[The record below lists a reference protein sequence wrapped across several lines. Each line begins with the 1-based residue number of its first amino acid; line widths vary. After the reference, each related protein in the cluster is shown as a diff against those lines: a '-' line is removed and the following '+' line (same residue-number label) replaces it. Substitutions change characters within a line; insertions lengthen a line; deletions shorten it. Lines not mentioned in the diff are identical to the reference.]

1 MNFVDYAILAIYFIA
16 VLGIGFAAK
25 RYIKTSLDYF
35 LSGRSLPAWITGLAF
50 ISANLGA
57 LEILGMAANGAQF
70 GVYTV
75 HYYWVG
81 AIPAMVFLGL
91 VMMPFYYGSKVRSV
105 PEYLRL
111 RFNKPTHV
119 FNALSFALA
128 TVLIA
133 GVNLYALALVLKLLL
148 GWPILL
154 GIVVAAAIVLVYITL
169 GGLSSAIYNE
179 VLQFFIILAALIP
192 LTVIGLID
200 VGGWDGLKDEIVKM
214 KGNDDLLQ
222 SWAGTGSGDN
232 PLEASWI
239 PIVFGLGFVLSFG
252 YWTTNFAEVQRA
264 LSAKS
269 LNAAQRTPLIGAYPK
284 IFIPA
289 ITIIPG
295 LVALVTIK
303 GLGGDDPNLQYNNA
317 IPLLMNEYL
326 PNGMLGLALV
336 GLIAAFMA
344 GVAANVSAFNTV
356 VTYDL
361 WEPYVKRDQSDDY
374 YLNFGRIAT
383 VVGIVIGIA
392 TALIASGYNN
402 IMDYIQL
409 LFSFFN
415 APLFATFIIGMFW
428 KRMTPW
434 AGFCGLL
441 AGTLGAVLAHY
452 GNDWGWFDLGSAQA
466 AAFWGAI
473 AAFVLD
479 AIVSVAVTFVTTPKP
494 VAELDGLVYGMAVVD
509 EHVAGLRTGLVPE
522 AADARARRAR
532 PDRDPV
538 HPLRLGDQHAR
549 GQVHL
554 RRRQSRGGVPRR
566 ARRQPVRRAPLHRR
580 PVPDL
585 RGDPVRA
592 RHRRVRRRGR
602 EGGRGQRQPVD
613 RPGDAARRRAVHR
626 LGALAPAGA
635 GAGRG
640 RGRVRAGGRRG
651 RGPLTRTRRAASRR
665 AGRARARSRRSRRR
679 PCGRRRLPRP

>member
-1 MNFVDYAILAIYFIA
+1 MDELRLDTNVADYLILVIYFVA
-16 VLGIGFAAK
+16 VLGIGFAAR

-70 GVYTV
+70 GVATV
-75 HYYWVG
+75 HYYWIG
-81 AIPAMVFLGL
+81 AVPAMVFLGL
-91 VMMPFYYGSKVRSV
+91 VMMPFYYGSRVRSV

-111 RFNKPTHV
+111 RFNRPTHL
-119 FNALSFALA
+119 FNALTFAFA

-148 GWPILL
+148 GWPIIV

-179 VLQFFIILAALIP
+179 VLQFFVILAALVP
-192 LTVIGLID
+192 LTLVGLHD
-200 VGGWDGLKDEIVKM
+200 VGGWDGLKDAVTNA
-214 KGNDDLLQ
+214 KGGGDPLLH
-222 SWAGTGSGDN
+222 SWKGTGVGNVTN

-252 YWTTNFAEVQRA
+252 YWTTNFAESSAR
-264 LSAKS
+264 SAKS

-303 GLGGDDPNLQYNNA
+303 GLGGDNPDLEYNNA
-317 IPLLMNEYL
+317 IPLLINEYL
-326 PNGMLGLALV
+326 PNGMLGVALA
-336 GLIAAFMA
+336 GLLAAFMA

-361 WEPYVKRDQSDDY
+361 WEPYVKPGESDDY
-374 YLNFGRIAT
+374 YIRFGRIAT
-383 VVGIVIGIA
+383 TGGILIGIG

-415 APLFATFIIGMFW
+415 APLFATFIVGMFW
-428 KRMTPW
+428 RRMTPW
-434 AGFCGLL
+434 AGFWGLV
-441 AGTLGAVLAHY
+441 AGTLGAAAAHFAHAWEII
-452 GNDWGWFDLGSAQA
+452 NLGSDQA

-473 AAFVLD
+473 VAFVAD
-479 AIVSVAVTFVTTPKP
+479 ALVTVIVTLVTAPKP
-494 VAELDGLVYGMAVVD
+494 VDELQGLVYGMAN
-509 EHVAGLRTGLVPE
+509 VAEE
-522 AADARARRAR
+522 APASERAWY
-532 PDRDPV
+532 
-538 HPLRLGDQHAR
+538 
-549 GQVHL
+549 
-554 RRRQSRGGVPRR
+554 
-566 ARRQPVRRAPLHRR
+566 RR
-580 PVPDL
+580 PLPL
-585 RGDPVRA
+585 G
-592 RHRRVRRRGR
+592 
-602 EGGRGQRQPVD
+602 
-613 RPGDAARRRAVHR
+613 
-626 LGALAPAGA
+626 LGALG
-635 GAGRG
+635 
-640 RGRVRAGGRRG
+640 
-651 RGPLTRTRRAASRR
+651 LTVV
-665 AGRARARSRRSRRR
+665 
-679 PCGRRRLPRP
+679 LNLLFI